1 MMGKQMR
8 RTAVTITLILV
19 LLAVP
24 CFAVAISSSVEAE
37 AIPLTGGIRIAP
49 DGTVQGTDMITRDG
63 NVYTLVGDLSGS
75 VGNGQI
81 FITIEKDS
89 VVFDGSG
96 RTIQGTGTGVAI
108 SVHGRKDVT
117 VKNTRIINFGT
128 GIELQAIDFES
139 NSTASNNR
147 IINNYLETAYFGMT
161 LDTTNA
167 FISGNQIVSKNSQY
181 GVLFRCNNTV
191 FSNNVFVDGG
201 LILNQPS
208 SLNVF
213 SGNTINGKPL
223 VYLEQ
228 QAGQIIDG
236 AAQVI
241 LINCKNMQIRN
252 VDTTADLR
260 TTIELSG
267 TSDSRI
273 TNCRGNIVLR
283 NAHSN
288 IITGNQLTV
297 TGSMASYHSSAIE
310 LIDSNNNTITANSI
324 QATKGYGVSLIA
336 SSYNKVQGN
345 EISSTGQAAVM
356 IDVVQYVSSSETHVI
371 PSHNYVYENNITCIE
386 TGVSLRASLSTVV
399 FKNLISGCKNA
410 MMLSGANHG
419 SIMGNTLSG
428 SREYAVHLSVSNYNT
443 FYHNNF
449 LNNAGQVYENHQVYW
464 WTVQNDTYYSEGNT
478 FDNGKEGNYW
488 DDYTGSDT
496 NGDGIGETPYTVYE
510 NFTDRYPLTT
520 PFDIRNVTVDFEE
533 WVPTSQPDQPAS
545 PSGRLRIII
554 ISPENITYSTPDVPL
569 NLVVTQP
576 VSWLGYSLDGNS
588 NVTILENT
596 TLTSLSQGMHS
607 LTVYGNITG
616 GVASS
621 ETVFFSVNAPDSFPV
636 LPVAVA
642 STASISAVVATGL
655 VFNFKKRRAK
665 SRDKI

>member
-1 MMGKQMR
+1 MR

-19 LLAVP
+19 FLAAP
-24 CFAVAISSSVEAE
+24 CFAAAIKPSAQAE
-37 AIPLTGGIRIAP
+37 PVPLTGEIRIAP
-49 DGTVQGTDMITRDG
+49 DGTVQGTDMITRDD

-81 FITIEKDS
+81 FITIEKDG

-96 RTIQGTGTGVAI
+96 RTIQGTGTGVAMA
-108 SVHGRKDVT
+108 VHGRKDVT
-117 VKNTRIINFGT
+117 VKDTRIINFGT

-147 IINNYLETAYFGMT
+147 IIDNYLETAYWGMT
-161 LDTTNA
+161 LDTVDA
-167 FISGNQIVSKNSQY
+167 LVSGNTIVSKNTDY
-181 GVLFRCNNTV
+181 GVLFRCNSTL

-223 VYLEQ
+223 VYLEN

-236 AAQVI
+236 AAEVT
-241 LINCKNMQIRN
+241 LINCKNMQVRN

-260 TTIELSG
+260 TTIEFFG

-283 NAHSN
+283 NSHSN
-288 IITGNQLTV
+288 VIGNNQLSV
-297 TGSMASYHSSAIE
+297 TGSMASYSSSAIE
-310 LIDSNNNTITANSI
+310 LTASDNNTISGNSI
-324 QATKGYGVSLIA
+324 EAANGFGVSLIA

-356 IDVVQYVSSSETHVI
+356 IDAVQYVSSSEPHVI
-371 PSHNYVYENNITCIE
+371 PNHNYIYENNITCTE
-386 TGVSLRASLSTVV
+386 TGISLRTSLNTVV
-399 FKNLISGCKNA
+399 FKNLIFGCKNA
-410 MMLSGANHG
+410 IMLSGANHG
-419 SIMGNTLSG
+419 SILGNTLSG
-428 SREYAVHLSVSNYNT
+428 SKEYAIYLSVSNYNT

-449 LNNAGQVYENHQVYW
+449 LNNAGQGYENHRVYW
-464 WTVQNDTYYSEGNT
+464 WAVQNDTYNSEGNT

-488 DDYTGSDT
+488 DDYAGSDT

-510 NFTDRYPLTT
+510 SFTDRYPLTT
-520 PFDIRNVTVDFEE
+520 PFDISSVTVDFEV

-545 PSGRLRIII
+545 STGGLRIFIV
-554 ISPENITYSTPDVPL
+554 SPENVTYSTTDVPL
-569 NLVVTQP
+569 NLVMTQP

-588 NVTILENT
+588 NVTVLENT

-607 LTVYGNITG
+607 LTVYGNTTE

-621 ETVFFSVNAPDSFPV
+621 ETVFFSVNAPESFPI
-636 LPVAVA
+636 LPVTAV
-642 STASISAVVATGL
+642 SASIGAVVAGGL
-655 VFNFKKRRAK
+655 VFYFKKR
-665 SRDKI
+665 S